1 MDLQGFGVDIYLSQL
16 VFAAV
21 DIPAKLASVLTISG
35 AGRRVA
41 QGASLGLAGVCI
53 LANIIVP
60 TGGRRD
66 GRTDPGRDG
75 EMGGGR
81 GGGGRGGG
89 GRGGGGR
96 GEGGWWNGEM
106 EGGGGTV
113 GGVGRKIGGT
123 SRGGGLGGW

>member
-41 QGASLGLAGVCI
+41 QGGSLGLAGVCI
-53 LANIIVP
+53 LANIFVP

-66 GRTDPGRDG
+66 GRTDGWTDRGRDR
-75 EMGGGR
+75 ERWGGGD
-81 GGGGRGGG
+81 
-89 GRGGGGR
+89 GGR
-96 GEGGWWNGEM
+96 GEGMKSEGVEGKGREDGGM
-106 EGGGGTV
+106 E
-113 GGVGRKIGGT
+113 R
-123 SRGGGLGGW
+123 

>member
-75 EMGGGR
+75 EMEGGR

-89 GRGGGGR
+89 TGRWR
-96 GEGGWWNGEM
+96 MGEERLEGWGEKL
-106 EGGGGTV
+106 EGLPEV
-113 GGVGRKIGGT
+113 
-123 SRGGGLGGW
+123 GGLGGW